1 MSNPSLFQLEQTIY
15 VLPREDQLWLVERV
29 IRHLRQQAATTQR
42 APDAFADQLR
52 MMAADP
58 EIQRELCDM
67 NAEFLITETD
77 GLEA

>member
-1 MSNPSLFQLEQTIY
+1 MLNTSLLQLEQTIY

-29 IRHLRQQAATTQR
+29 IHHLRQQAVTTQR
-42 APDAFADQLR
+42 TLDVVADQLR

-58 EIQRELCDM
+58 EIQQELRDVE
-67 NAEFLITETD
+67 AEFLITETD